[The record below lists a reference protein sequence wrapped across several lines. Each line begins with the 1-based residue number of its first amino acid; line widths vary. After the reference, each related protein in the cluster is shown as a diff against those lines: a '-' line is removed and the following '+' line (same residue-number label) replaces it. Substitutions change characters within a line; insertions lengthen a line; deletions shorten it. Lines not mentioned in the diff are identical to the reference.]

1 MEVCVPRVTADY
13 RPSEPTGWPNLSAT
27 LGGHV
32 TAVEFVVDGR
42 PWRVALLASDVP
54 QGDPYY
60 QGRPSEAFTAV
71 LEQTFGDHYDFRY
84 QHGSPGLTARS
95 YSVFVTQDATGTRFG
110 ADLHLVYE
118 PDRHPGLNVAEG
130 SDRHDPPADDATH
143 WIQVVRQA
151 DAVANLDHDGRANPF
166 YPYGG
171 RTSVDGHL
179 LVNYQGCLQ
188 TACCSAPLRVCAETF
203 LARDTGRLDAA
214 GRGIVEIYGGVVWG
228 WEAGP
233 TTGSPS
239 R

>member
-1 MEVCVPRVTADY
+1 MGRVTADY
-13 RPSEPTGWPNLSAT
+13 RPSEPTGWPHLSAT

-42 PWRVALLASDVP
+42 PWRVALLASDLP
-54 QGDPYY
+54 QGDPRYR
-60 QGRPSEAFTAV
+60 GRPSDAFTAV
-71 LEQTFGDHYDFRY
+71 LERAFGDHYDFRY
-84 QHGSPGLTARS
+84 QDGTPGLTARS

-118 PDRHPGLNVAEG
+118 PDP
-130 SDRHDPPADDATH
+130 RHDAPPADDATH
-143 WIQVVRQA
+143 WIQLVKRST
-151 DAVANLDHDGRANPF
+151 AVPNLDHDGRANPF

-179 LVNYQGCLQ
+179 VVNYQGCLQ
-188 TACCSAPLRVCAETF
+188 TTCCSAPLRVCAETF

-233 TTGSPS
+233 TAGSPS